1 MFSCSRAHGSPV
13 HASSVPVQTKP
24 FYKTYVLE
32 VLLATPRDQCAVEL
46 LTGLSGLDR
55 ALMMRLGNEEG
66 CAVSQTASLDGAGL
80 ELVGVEA
87 AVADL
92 PVDGVRITEED
103 FVGVDL

>member
-1 MFSCSRAHGSPV
+1 METH
-13 HASSVPVQTKP
+13 
-24 FYKTYVLE
+24 VLE

-46 LTGLSGLDR
+46 LAGLSGLDGT
-55 ALMMRLGNEEG
+55 LMVRLGNEEG
-66 CAVSQTASLDGAGL
+66 CAVSQTTSLDGTCL
-80 ELVGVEA
+80 EVVRVEA